1 MATPSQTMDLGAS
14 KDHLHDCSQDPSTIV
29 ASVAHLKMATMLWH
43 SHGAIL
49 PHVFP
54 DIFIPVS
61 AAFGII
67 FALFLWWRVSHIR
80 VRSGQRQ
87 TGEDGRTFLLEEEL
101 TGEDSVG
108 CRALPPVWRVLLQ
121 RSRPR
126 RRGNPMQWQPSS
138 NPNGI

>member
-1 MATPSQTMDLGAS
+1 
-14 KDHLHDCSQDPSTIV
+14 
-29 ASVAHLKMATMLWH
+29 MATMLWH
-43 SHGAIL
+43 SHGATL
-49 PHVFP
+49 PHLFP

-61 AAFGII
+61 AALGII

-108 CRALPPVWRVLLQ
+108 CRALPPVWRVLL
-121 RSRPR
+121 
-126 RRGNPMQWQPSS
+126 
-138 NPNGI
+138 